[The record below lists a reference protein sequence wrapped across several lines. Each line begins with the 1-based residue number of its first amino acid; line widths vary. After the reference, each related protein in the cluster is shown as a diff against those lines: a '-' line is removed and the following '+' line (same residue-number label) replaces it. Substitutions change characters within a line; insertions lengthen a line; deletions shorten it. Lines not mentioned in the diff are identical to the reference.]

1 MKKINKLFKAIYS
14 SNKTLSTALLA
25 GVVTLSV
32 LSCADNDLLNNDNN
46 GNNEVPVSFTV
57 NDVQTRAIANS
68 GQTITRG
75 AINPHLS
82 SADLA
87 TQKLSVRGT
96 NADQLC
102 IIETTIEGVNP
113 VKASAATRANVVKT
127 ITENFSTSGHRGT
140 TEAGIT
146 TKPTWFYKEVTQ
158 SNGKLTR
165 YIPWAWE
172 QPYGRFYAVS
182 PQITDGYSKIKLSE
196 ETYEGTPYIDFENEL
211 DAKNQKDLMTACTGN
226 VHYATRG
233 TAPNTQLDFRHALTA
248 IKFAVGQNL
257 SINKTID
264 KIEIRNALS
273 KGRYTLSNNLNGS
286 DATWIESSLKDRQ
299 VFKLDNIAVSTNE
312 NPNTVIIGKDGDNC
326 TFYMIP
332 QTLTGNHVVLYV
344 QFTDGTKIESELKGS
359 WLAGTTKTYKLSEK
373 NSTWNFVL
381 ESTSPENVAYNESQ
395 SKDYTITSY
404 KIDPNGTTKRAV
416 KWKAIGFEE
425 FNHETGTWVDLGM
438 NKPSWLTKMSKESG
452 EGGDAAEKGV
462 ASLTKADLKDLLNE
476 YNKVLQTATPK
487 GTASK
492 YYNLSNTT
500 GDDAI
505 QNTAN
510 SYLISAP
517 GYYRIPL
524 VYGNAI
530 TNSAD
535 NPSSYKTAN
544 TGQYI
549 LSTFKDHLGHDIN
562 SPYIN
567 LQNAATPATQ
577 ASIVWMDQDG
587 LVENLS
593 VTNSGANSFVNFHV
607 PADKIKN
614 GNAVIAVKDASGKV
628 MWSWHLWFDQT
639 KALQTIECTNYQKDK
654 FTLTR
659 HILGYVLFKWKA
671 TSYEVARVARMKV
684 EQEAGNNGEKNIT
697 YVTIAQN
704 PYAEREYSTTLY
716 QFGRKDAF
724 PGTDNLYGGNIVE
737 KGGNDMSIANAIQ
750 NPEKIYNTGN
760 SWDNNYS
767 YLNLWSMNTTT
778 QKETTNTI
786 VKTIYD
792 PNPVGYHMPPK
803 NTFSGITT
811 TGKSVYNNRAQI
823 NALGPWDDGWHF
835 YTKDAT
841 SPSTI
846 YYPAIGSRNH
856 SEGKLYG
863 VKSRGYYWTGIPA
876 STGAGCSL
884 DITDRGVSPFTEFT
898 RSLAGSIRPVSD

>member
-373 NSTWNFVL
+373 NST
-381 ESTSPENVAYNESQ
+381 
-395 SKDYTITSY
+395 
-404 KIDPNGTTKRAV
+404 
-416 KWKAIGFEE
+416 
-425 FNHETGTWVDLGM
+425 
-438 NKPSWLTKMSKESG
+438 
-452 EGGDAAEKGV
+452 
-462 ASLTKADLKDLLNE
+462 
-476 YNKVLQTATPK
+476 
-487 GTASK
+487 
-492 YYNLSNTT
+492 
-500 GDDAI
+500 
-505 QNTAN
+505 
-510 SYLISAP
+510 
-517 GYYRIPL
+517 
-524 VYGNAI
+524 
-530 TNSAD
+530 
-535 NPSSYKTAN
+535 
-544 TGQYI
+544 
-549 LSTFKDHLGHDIN
+549 
-562 SPYIN
+562 
-567 LQNAATPATQ
+567 
-577 ASIVWMDQDG
+577 
-587 LVENLS
+587 
-593 VTNSGANSFVNFHV
+593 
-607 PADKIKN
+607 
-614 GNAVIAVKDASGKV
+614 
-628 MWSWHLWFDQT
+628 
-639 KALQTIECTNYQKDK
+639 
-654 FTLTR
+654 
-659 HILGYVLFKWKA
+659 
-671 TSYEVARVARMKV
+671 
-684 EQEAGNNGEKNIT
+684 
-697 YVTIAQN
+697 
-704 PYAEREYSTTLY
+704 
-716 QFGRKDAF
+716 
-724 PGTDNLYGGNIVE
+724 
-737 KGGNDMSIANAIQ
+737 
-750 NPEKIYNTGN
+750 
-760 SWDNNYS
+760 
-767 YLNLWSMNTTT
+767 
-778 QKETTNTI
+778 
-786 VKTIYD
+786 
-792 PNPVGYHMPPK
+792 
-803 NTFSGITT
+803 
-811 TGKSVYNNRAQI
+811 
-823 NALGPWDDGWHF
+823 
-835 YTKDAT
+835 
-841 SPSTI
+841 
-846 YYPAIGSRNH
+846 
-856 SEGKLYG
+856 
-863 VKSRGYYWTGIPA
+863 
-876 STGAGCSL
+876 
-884 DITDRGVSPFTEFT
+884 
-898 RSLAGSIRPVSD
+898 